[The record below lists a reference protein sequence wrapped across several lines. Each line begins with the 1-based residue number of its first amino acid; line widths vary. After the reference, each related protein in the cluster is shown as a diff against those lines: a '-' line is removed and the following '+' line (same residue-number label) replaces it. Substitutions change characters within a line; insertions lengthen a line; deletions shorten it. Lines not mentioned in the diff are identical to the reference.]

1 MKLKAIILATG
12 LINCI
17 AFSAQAVDTT
27 ITVTGRELPRT
38 CTIGNGG
45 NPNATVVLDN
55 AYTSDLIAANS
66 TSQWKNFSLTLTNC
80 QNVNNVTATF
90 GGTAENTNYYRNT
103 GDATNIMV
111 ELQEQGNGNT
121 PLKVGST
128 KVVTVSNGQAT
139 FNLKVR
145 AVSKGNA
152 GAGSINSQITVT
164 YTYA

>member
-27 ITVTGRELPRT
+27 ITVTGNVLQRT
-38 CTIGNGG
+38 CNVPGNVDVSLG
-45 NPNATVVLDN
+45 NLYVSDFPNAGSGSPWVN
-55 AYTSDLIAANS
+55 FDL
-66 TSQWKNFSLTLTNC
+66 SLTGC
-80 QNVNNVTATF
+80 QNMNTVRATF
-90 GGTAENTNYYRNT
+90 SGTADGQTYYANT
-103 GDATNIMV
+103 GNAGGIKIEIQDRDGSNASYH
-111 ELQEQGNGNT
+111 NGMFKTLN
-121 PLKVGST
+121 VQ
-128 KVVTVSNGQAT
+128 NNNAT
-139 FNLKVR
+139 FNLKAR